1 MDGNLDGVR
10 QWMCP
15 KGHLLGIVER
25 VKKFSSNGGKY
36 HVSRLILFRQAID
49 LDPKSTVSLADVDVI
64 GNIEGTVMDIRCSVP
79 GCGEVRTWW
88 MGAASLER
96 IIESRIGKAVN
107 DVAEK

>member
-10 QWMCP
+10 QWKCRNN
-15 KGHLLGIVER
+15 HLLGIVER
-25 VKKFSSNGGKY
+25 VPVENNGNTH

-96 IIESRIGKAVN
+96 FLESRKEKAVR
-107 DVAEK
+107 DVAKK